1 MWWHNGVAG
10 SRLRRGAIVRAV
22 AALAIA
28 ALVGG
33 CFQPVY
39 GDRSP
44 TGGPVLRDQ
53 LSAVDVLQIEAP
65 KGTDE
70 ARLAVEIRNALL
82 FDFTGGGSPA
92 SPTHKLKISM
102 TSQRTSI
109 IVDINTSRPDVENYG
124 INASYSLT
132 ELATNRVVVTGQT
145 FARVSYDIP
154 GQQQRFARLRGL
166 RDAES
171 RAAKVIADNIMSRLS
186 SYFVAGRRASGA
198 VRALSIRHARAT
210 HASIFFAMVGSTASA
225 GVAADGR
232 AESLGDREVSRA
244 ARSGAADR
252 LVFGPDAGLVR
263 ERAEA
268 LVRASIDDPKDPFQL
283 ARLDG
288 DDLASEPTR
297 LVEEANTIPLFGGR
311 RAVWVKAGSRN
322 FAPAV
327 EALVAA
333 ASPDCRVVIEAGDLA
348 HRTLRRSASAPR
360 MSWRCR
366 ATPTPKEIWCA
377 SSTTSCGRQA
387 SPSHPRRARAGA
399 FARRRPPR
407 LAHEIAKLALF
418 ARGQEQVELDD
429 VMAVV
434 ADASTL
440 ALDGLIDAAFAG
452 RTNELEVQFGKAR
465 TAGTSPGTIVSTALR
480 QVTQLHKARL
490 AVDDG
495 ASVSEATGV
504 IQPFVHFSRKAAV
517 EAALRSWT
525 SARLER
531 AMAQLAE
538 ALLESRKQAGLA
550 DVIAQRT
557 LLSLAVN
564 VRRKG

>member
-1 MWWHNGVAG
+1 MVALKA
-10 SRLRRGAIVRAV
+10 SEIEKF
-22 AALAIA
+22 LA
-28 ALVGG
+28 
-33 CFQPVY
+33 
-39 GDRSP
+39 
-44 TGGPVLRDQ
+44 
-53 LSAVDVLQIEAP
+53 
-65 KGTDE
+65 
-70 ARLAVEIRNALL
+70 
-82 FDFTGGGSPA
+82 
-92 SPTHKLKISM
+92 
-102 TSQRTSI
+102 
-109 IVDINTSRPDVENYG
+109 RPDP
-124 INASYSLT
+124 
-132 ELATNRVVVTGQT
+132 
-145 FARVSYDIP
+145 ARP
-154 GQQQRFARLRGL
+154 
-166 RDAES
+166 
-171 RAAKVIADNIMSRLS
+171 IM
-186 SYFVAGRRASGA
+186 
-198 VRALSIRHARAT
+198 
-210 HASIFFAMVGSTASA
+210 
-225 GVAADGR
+225 
-232 AESLGDREVSRA
+232 
-244 ARSGAADR
+244 

-268 LVRASIDDPKDPFQL
+268 LVRASIDDAKDPFQL

-333 ASPDCRVVIEAGDLA
+333 ASPDCRVVIEAGDLK
-348 HRTLRRSASAPR
+348 RTAPLRAL
-360 MSWRCR
+360 CER
-366 ATPTPKEIWCA
+366 AKNVVALPCYADTERDLVRLIDDELREA
-377 SSTTSCGRQA
+377 GLA
-387 SPSHPRRARAGA
+387 ISPEARAALVPLLGGD
-399 FARRRPPR
+399 R
-407 LAHEIAKLALF
+407 LASRHEIAKLALF

-564 VRRKG
+564 ARRKG